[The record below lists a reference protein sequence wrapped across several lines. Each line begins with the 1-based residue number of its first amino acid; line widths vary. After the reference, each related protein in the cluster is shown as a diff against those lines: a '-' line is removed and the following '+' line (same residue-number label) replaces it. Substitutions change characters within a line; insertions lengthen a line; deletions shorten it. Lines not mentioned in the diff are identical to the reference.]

1 MKKKKKEQRKI
12 LWKFVLAVMLT
23 AGVMLIC
30 IYGFIFYIGNSI
42 GQALIQMGDMHTPPC
57 NTPDELESFA
67 QISLPESY
75 ENLESICGGMQGWY
89 AEAKFDI
96 NPDDLEAFLE
106 STLITPD
113 SLSSTEMPDYTHSG
127 YFRPIEEPVTSYL
140 YGSQWDGDWFE
151 EVIVDTSNPERWTV
165 YFTLLAG

>member
-1 MKKKKKEQRKI
+1 MKKKKKEQRKS

-23 AGVMLIC
+23 AGVMLIVTC
-30 IYGFIFYIGNSI
+30 GFVYYIARGI
-42 GQALIQMGDMHTPPC
+42 GESLAQVSDSNMCHSPFG
-57 NTPDELESFA
+57 LESVA
-67 QISLPESY
+67 QISLPENY
-75 ENLESICGGMQGWY
+75 DNLESICGGMQGWF
-89 AEAKFDI
+89 AEAKFGI
-96 NPDDLEAFLE
+96 NPDELEIFLE

-113 SLSSTEMPDYTHSG
+113 SLSSIEMPDYTNSG
-127 YFRPIEEPVTSYL
+127 YFRQLEEPVTSYL